1 MFVQIHGA
9 PHRYVRIVESYRDAE
24 GRTQKRVV
32 RNLGRLDA
40 LLQKDPLAV
49 EKLKQELAGARRNRR
64 QLDEQSRLGGLE
76 ELLERISSRSAFPG
90 IFPEFHYGHYV
101 LRSLWNGALALP
113 EKIRT
118 LKDVIQPTPAF
129 QKAIFLLIC
138 DLALGKQTKAMFRA
152 EPSNTWLGFLQVPA
166 DAQTRRDVLE
176 FLGRHQHALFQWI
189 SRKLALSTEAAVWIR
204 NASGLLRASSTDRLV
219 ALVDDRG
226 FQLGFEVSTGKQFA
240 QSPSDVERL
249 LKGHFQDFSSFRQ
262 LPGDGSGWY
271 FKLLDRVSLREVLP
285 QASFNTGLLVR
296 NPTGAEETAAMHRQ
310 AMEMLSMNALE
321 APLQQPQASSLHR
334 HQGLSFWLCNAE
346 RSKAATKEDIARI
359 CRLWEPLY
367 WHASSM
373 MRRLIHHSEDDDHP
387 VLEQGLIAASLLA
400 ALMLR
405 LLQQKSEQRGVRL
418 PLEAIVQGLSE
429 ARVLA
434 VKIPSRDSAS
444 ENEQVLFL
452 RITSAE
458 SDRFENSQE
467 LSEQS
472 LLMQAVGLSEPPR
485 ISRLAEL
492 ASSLGTRFNSP
503 TDAVGGK
510 LWLRM

>member
-1 MFVQIHGA
+1 
-9 PHRYVRIVESYRDAE
+9 
-24 GRTQKRVV
+24 
-32 RNLGRLDA
+32 
-40 LLQKDPLAV
+40 
-49 EKLKQELAGARRNRR
+49 
-64 QLDEQSRLGGLE
+64 
-76 ELLERISSRSAFPG
+76 
-90 IFPEFHYGHYV
+90 
-101 LRSLWNGALALP
+101 
-113 EKIRT
+113 
-118 LKDVIQPTPAF
+118 
-129 QKAIFLLIC
+129 
-138 DLALGKQTKAMFRA
+138 
-152 EPSNTWLGFLQVPA
+152 
-166 DAQTRRDVLE
+166 
-176 FLGRHQHALFQWI
+176 
-189 SRKLALSTEAAVWIR
+189 
-204 NASGLLRASSTDRLV
+204 
-219 ALVDDRG
+219 
-226 FQLGFEVSTGKQFA
+226 
-240 QSPSDVERL
+240 
-249 LKGHFQDFSSFRQ
+249 
-262 LPGDGSGWY
+262 
-271 FKLLDRVSLREVLP
+271 
-285 QASFNTGLLVR
+285 
-296 NPTGAEETAAMHRQ
+296 
-310 AMEMLSMNALE
+310 
-321 APLQQPQASSLHR
+321 
-334 HQGLSFWLCNAE
+334 
-346 RSKAATKEDIARI
+346 
-359 CRLWEPLY
+359 
-367 WHASSM
+367 M